1 MRELDPVAL
10 ARDIAQTLDIP
21 WELSSGNSPTLAPPN
36 PRRHVANRVLRH
48 RRRRCLLPELGTM
61 SVPSSSRCRYD
72 DTLIALVSL
81 RCPGHPGGTATGS
94 ESSTRALP
102 SNTQGGKEYEDG
114 FRCSIHRDRFFGA
127 ALRVDGSARDRRPG
141 AAHAGGPGAA
151 DAGGPGAAHAGCPG
165 PADAGSPSAVAD
177 RSAPA
182 PVGSDGWRGLDRRGT
197 PAPIA
202 ACRTGANP

>member
-21 WELSSGNSPTLAPPN
+21 WELSSGNSPTLAAPN
-36 PRRHVANRVLRH
+36 RRHVANRVLRH

-102 SNTQGGKEYEDG
+102 SNTQGGKNM
-114 FRCSIHRDRFFGA
+114 
-127 ALRVDGSARDRRPG
+127 
-141 AAHAGGPGAA
+141 
-151 DAGGPGAAHAGCPG
+151 
-165 PADAGSPSAVAD
+165 
-177 RSAPA
+177 
-182 PVGSDGWRGLDRRGT
+182 
-197 PAPIA
+197 
-202 ACRTGANP
+202 RTGFAAVFTVIASSVLLSGLTEAHVTDVQAPRMQEVQAPRMQEVQAPRMQEVQAPRMQEVQAPRMQEVQAPRMQEV